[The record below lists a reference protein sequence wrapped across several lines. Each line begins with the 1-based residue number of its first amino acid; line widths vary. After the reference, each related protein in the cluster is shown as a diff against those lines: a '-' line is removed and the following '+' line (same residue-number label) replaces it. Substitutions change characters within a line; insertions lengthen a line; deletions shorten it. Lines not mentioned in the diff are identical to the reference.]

1 MLTCNTIQYKGHRLS
16 YYKTNFGSLF
26 LARTLLAF
34 RKGITYCT
42 SPLQHYVNMALTVK
56 LPIGGVHAPICVGLK
71 GFKQIFADKPDE
83 ELEELLISLNIVQ
96 GELPVTEDIKVLTTE
111 GNRESSVTK
120 VDDDFTQKILNEL
133 ETVKRE
139 LTDIK
144 EHNATL
150 QQDLQQA
157 LKQIRRFK
165 ILFSY
170 F

>member
-1 MLTCNTIQYKGHRLS
+1 MIACNTVQYKGHRLS

-26 LARTLLAF
+26 LARTLLSF

-42 SPLQHYVNMALTVK
+42 SPLQHYVNMTLTVK

-71 GFKQIFADKPDE
+71 GFKQIFADNPDE

-96 GELPVTEDIKVLTTE
+96 GELPVTEDIKVIAADRN
-111 GNRESSVTK
+111 GESSVTK
-120 VDDDFTQKILNEL
+120 VDNDFTQKISNEL
-133 ETVKRE
+133 ETVKGE
-139 LTDIK
+139 LADVK
-144 EHNATL
+144 KHNAKL

-157 LKQIRRFK
+157 LHQIRRLK